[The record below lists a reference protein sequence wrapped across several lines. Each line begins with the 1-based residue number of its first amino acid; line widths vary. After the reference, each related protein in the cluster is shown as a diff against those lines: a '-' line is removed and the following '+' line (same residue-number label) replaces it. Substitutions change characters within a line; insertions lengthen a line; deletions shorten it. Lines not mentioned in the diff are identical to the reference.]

1 MRVYSAL
8 QKKRKRN
15 PRKKMEKRSAERR
28 LQRRLERIVN
38 GQQRRKEGDP
48 RKRSRPAATSSVSYA

>member
-1 MRVYSAL
+1 
-8 QKKRKRN
+8 
-15 PRKKMEKRSAERR
+15 MEKRSAERR